1 MLRFLQ
7 DALSLRTSVRPQ
19 RRASRSARPRLECLE
34 DRLTPSTLTVDDNLV
49 QNPKAGFTSIQKAI
63 NAAHAGDDIRVYPGT
78 YAEQLT
84 IGAGKNGL
92 TIEAATG
99 TAPIITAPASLTGNA
114 ALVTISS
121 SQNVRISGL
130 SIQGNSKAQFGIR
143 VDTGASAVLDADT
156 ISSIL
161 GANGVGIYVG
171 QSSASDTAAGHATI
185 VDNKVTNYEKAGI
198 VVDGAKYSADV
209 ERNTVVGIGD
219 TAAIAQDG
227 IQVGDGANADVER
240 NDVSG
245 NRYTVKGFNAAGILL
260 FGAGSKTEVEDNQ
273 THANQEGIFVYQS
286 KGTEVD
292 GNVSYKNTADGI
304 TIVDSANT
312 DVHCDQTFKNGG
324 DGISVYG
331 GNAADPSTGN
341 VIANVSSYDNA
352 GNGIYLEK
360 TSKFTLLGNTTN
372 SNGANGILLNDAD
385 HGIVLSNT
393 AGHNGLSGIAVTAG
407 SNSNQIRGNDTDKNT
422 RDGIEIVDSTGNTV
436 TANGADSNGR
446 YGISEAE
453 PDGSVDNTY
462 SNNSAKKNA
471 LADFDPT
478 TLDVKKK
485 K

>member
-7 DALSLRTSVRPQ
+7 HALSVRKPVRTQ
-19 RRASRSARPRLECLE
+19 RRSRPRLECLE

-99 TAPIITAPASLTGNA
+99 TAPIVKAPASLTGTA
-114 ALVTISS
+114 ALITISS
-121 SQNVRISGL
+121 SQNVRIEGL
-130 SIQGNSKAQFGIR
+130 SIQGNASTQFGIR
-143 VDTGASAVLDADT
+143 VDTGASAVLDDNT

-161 GANGVGIYVG
+161 GQNGAGIYVG
-171 QSSASDTAAGHATI
+171 QSSTSDKTSGHATI
-185 VDNKVTNYEKAGI
+185 HDNKVTNYGKAGI
-198 VVDGAKYSADV
+198 VVDGANYSADV
-209 ERNTVVGIGD
+209 DRNTIVGIGT

-227 IQVGDGANADVER
+227 IQVGDGANADIER

-245 NRYTVKGFNAAGILL
+245 NRYTGTGFNAAGILL
-260 FGAGSKTEVEDNQ
+260 LGAGSKTEVEDNR

-286 KGTEVD
+286 KGIEV
-292 GNVSYKNTADGI
+292 GNNVSYKNTADGI

-331 GNAADPSTGN
+331 GDPAHPSTGN
-341 VIANVSSYDNA
+341 LIANVSSYDNA
-352 GNGIYLEK
+352 GNGIYLDQ

-385 HGIVLSNT
+385 SGIVLSNT
-393 AGHNGLSGIAVTAG
+393 AGKNSLSGIAVTAG

-422 RDGIEIVDSTGNTV
+422 RDGIEIANSTGNTV
-436 TANGADSNGR
+436 TANDSDSNGR
-446 YGISEAE
+446 YGISDTESGA
-453 PDGSVDNTY
+453 GVVSNTFA
-462 SNNSAKKNA
+462 NNSAKKNA
-471 LADFDPT
+471 VADFFPIT
-478 TLDVKKK
+478 IGVKKK
-485 K
+485 